1 MGSTKVQAPKPRD
14 YKQEM
19 LDAMAGQEAIQPRL
33 LALERQY
40 QPMYQ
45 RLQQEMMDRQMEYQ
59 LDSYGKAIPKAAALS
74 GQFADAM
81 APVYGRMG
89 ELSQTAYRQGVGAP
103 TMGLYDSLL
112 SDASTDL
119 AAGRGLTPEM
129 TKQAQQAAR
138 EAMAARGLSGN
149 QAITAEVLLNYGMGQ
164 DRQDRARQFAAN
176 VYGFGQG
183 NFQNAMA
190 TYGQQFLGQ
199 SAAYSP
205 AMLYNSAYGM
215 SQGLGSKIFQPESQY
230 NANLVTANQSN
241 EMQARMA
248 TASNRASMTGSL
260 IGAATN
266 VATAGIGGMAK
277 TATGWFAGG
286 TPSKDK

>member
-119 AAGRGLTPEM
+119 ASGRGLTPEM
-129 TKQAQQAAR
+129 NKQAQQAAR

-149 QAITAEVLLNYGMGQ
+149 QAVAAEVLLNYGMGQ
-164 DRQDRARQFAAN
+164 
-176 VYGFGQG
+176 G
-183 NFQNAMA
+183 
-190 TYGQQFLGQ
+190 
-199 SAAYSP
+199 
-205 AMLYNSAYGM
+205 
-215 SQGLGSKIFQPESQY
+215 
-230 NANLVTANQSN
+230 
-241 EMQARMA
+241 
-248 TASNRASMTGSL
+248 
-260 IGAATN
+260 
-266 VATAGIGGMAK
+266 
-277 TATGWFAGG
+277 
-286 TPSKDK
+286 